1 MTDNATVP
9 VEREAIN
16 AIAMACASNFGLT
29 DMTELYRKAGSATAV
44 VERCRDIRAL
54 LPDASERLVK
64 AAAAIGDMIGRATDE
79 YGYAQEHGI
88 KVVSFSD
95 NRYPARMRQCPDAP
109 LVLFMRGNADL
120 NSRRIVSVVGT
131 RHCTAYG
138 QDLTNRFVR
147 ELQTLCPQTL
157 VVSGLAYGIDI
168 CAHHEALKVG
178 LPTVGVLAHG
188 LDTIYPPRH
197 KTVAERMVEQGGLVT
212 EFACGTRMEKLNFVR
227 RNRIVAGMSDA
238 CILIESA
245 AHGGG
250 LITCEISQAYNRD
263 VFAFPG
269 RIGDYYS
276 EGCNNLIRSN
286 GATLLTSAADFVKD
300 MGWQDD
306 SKLMQAKRQGIER
319 SLFPDLSAEEQA
331 ILDVLTQHNDLQI
344 NVISVQAHIEVT
356 RLPALLFTLEMKG
369 IIKTLAGGMYHLLM

>member
-44 VERCRDIRAL
+44 VEQCRDIRAL

-64 AAAAIGDMIGRATDE
+64 AVAAIGDMIGRATDE

-168 CAHHEALKVG
+168 CAHNEALNVG

-238 CILIESA
+238 TILIESA
-245 AHGGG
+245 SHGGG
-250 LITCEISQAYNRD
+250 LITCSMAQGYGRD
-263 VFAFPG
+263 VFAVPG
-269 RIGDYYS
+269 KVGDTYS
-276 EGCNNLIRSN
+276 EGCNNLIRDN
-286 GATLLTSAADFVKD
+286 GAQLLTSADDLVKA
-300 MGWQDD
+300 MGWEADT
-306 SKLMQAKRQGIER
+306 KLATAQRQGIER
-319 SLFPDLSAEEQA
+319 TLFPHISGNARLIVDNLDSSDMQLNVLATKTGLPMSDLTA
-331 ILDVLTQHNDLQI
+331 T
-344 NVISVQAHIEVT
+344 
-356 RLPALLFTLEMKG
+356 LFELEMQG
-369 IIKTLAGGMYHLLM
+369 IVKALAGGTYHLIK